1 MSNPESVEDFV
12 SELSTGHER
21 MLARLLVHSIA
32 EGYRTA
38 EDFLERFGPDEIM
51 QSLEDAPDLRAQI
64 LTEAAGVHERIARK
78 KSTSSAAEDLRIALD
93 EGICEA
99 ETILTLFPPDDRVRY
114 LDNAALWSFVNEDE
128 FWTGVTGAAQGV
140 SRMVFTL
147 EAALSED
154 LITLQDIT
162 DGATFEEIAKRLPRD
177 DVEALLVQAFTLG
190 RDSTPIT
197 EDHLIDTMSLET
209 LLSHLSLESIW
220 EQVVINKV
228 AEPAGFL
235 EEGSA
240 PIKSGAKQEPKRSV
254 PPPMPKKDKG
264 RRRNKKAATQAA
276 RPQKSEP
283 RAPAP
288 AKPPA
293 DEDLDVDVDQLVNS
307 SRTPQEEE
315 AREKVVGRLRQIE
328 RLPPKYDSLPTGML
342 LSLESMYAE
351 LFQVTTDEEREECI
365 HDSFPN
371 ETQLTTAMLAL
382 IELLDPSIDITDPV
396 IRDADV
402 ASLIK
407 VVLFE
412 ERHRA
417 EQSNPSQT
425 GTSAPPAQSRQQTAS
440 GPPPLPG
447 AGAQKSTPPPLPPPA
462 RVPRAR

>member
-21 MLARLLVHSIA
+21 MLARLLVHSVQ

-38 EDFLERFGPDEIM
+38 EDFIERFGPDEIM
-51 QSLEDAPDLRAQI
+51 QSLEDAPDLRAAI

-93 EGICEA
+93 EGICDA
-99 ETILTLFPPDDRVRY
+99 ETILSLFPPDDRVRY

-162 DGATFEEIAKRLPRD
+162 DGATFEEIAKRLPRE
-177 DVEALLVQAFTLG
+177 DVEALLVQAFNLG
-190 RDSTPIT
+190 RDSTPFT
-197 EDHLIDTMSLET
+197 EDHLIDMLSLDT
-209 LLSHLSLESIW
+209 LLTHLSLEAIW
-220 EQVVINKV
+220 DQVVVAKV

-240 PIKSGAKQEPKRSV
+240 PVRESKPEPKRSA

-264 RRRNKKAATQAA
+264 RRRKKAAATPA

-283 RAPAP
+283 KVAAKPA
-288 AKPPA
+288 ARPPA
-293 DEDLDVDVDQLVNS
+293 DDDLDVDVDQLVSS

-315 AREKVVGRLRQIE
+315 AREKVVSKLRDIE

-417 EQSNPSQT
+417 EQASPSQA
-425 GTSAPPAQSRQQTAS
+425 GAPPPAPSRQQTAS

-447 AGAQKSTPPPLPPPA
+447 SGQKSTPPPLPPPA